1 MTAVPGGSA
10 ADAGPARER
19 VVFFGSGSFALPL
32 VAALAV
38 DPTLEIVAVVTA
50 PDRPAGR
57 GGRLRSTPVAA
68 RAVELGLPRLQPE
81 RLRPPETVAA
91 LAALRPRLGI
101 LADYGRIVPASI
113 LDLPARGFLNVH
125 PSLLPRHRGASPI
138 AAAIIDADAAT
149 GVTIIRMDEGVDS
162 GPIVASARL
171 PLTGRES
178 APELET
184 QLGELG
190 AALLTKTTRAWLAG
204 TLAAKPQDET
214 AATFTRPLRRE
225 DGRLDPA
232 RPAAELERRVRALQP
247 WPGAF
252 FDTALGRLSIDR
264 ASVVAGSADD
274 RPGTLEADGD
284 GLALATVDGRLRLD
298 ELRLAGARRMSGA
311 ELRRGHPGLAG
322 ARAEVGAV

>member
-1 MTAVPGGSA
+1 VTPEPGAGA
-10 ADAGPARER
+10 ANAGPARDR
-19 VVFFGSGSFALPL
+19 VVFFGSGGFALPL
-32 VAALAV
+32 VDALAI
-38 DPTLEIVAVVTA
+38 DPTLEIIAVVTA

-68 RAVELGLPRLQPE
+68 HAAELGLPRLQPE
-81 RLRPPETVAA
+81 RLRPPEIVAA
-91 LAALRPRLGI
+91 LADLRPQLGI

-138 AAAIIDADAAT
+138 PAAIMDADATT

-162 GPIVASARL
+162 GPIVASAML

-178 APELET
+178 APELERR
-184 QLGELG
+184 LGELG
-190 AALLTKTTRAWLAG
+190 AALLVQTTPAWLAG
-204 TLAAKPQDET
+204 TLAATPQDET

-232 RPAAELERRVRALQP
+232 RPAAVLERRVRALQP

-252 FDTALGRLSIDR
+252 VDTALGRLSVDR
-264 ASVVAGSADD
+264 VSVVPGSAGD

-298 ELRLAGARRMSGA
+298 QLRLAGAGRMSGA
-311 ELRRGHPGLAG
+311 ELRRGRPALVGS
-322 ARAEVGAV
+322 RALGEAV